1 MDDLNQIDV
10 VHMNWDNYQ
19 PGDHQTI
26 KKIIKGNI
34 NSVCA
39 NYVAI
44 GYYLD
49 NIAERKLYQED
60 GYSGIGEYAEAE
72 YGIKKDKCSYLI
84 KIAKKFCIPNSPA
97 LLPEYREFKIEK
109 LREMVYL
116 TDDQLEQVT
125 LTTTRAEIRD
135 MKNPVPEK
143 VAPAQLESEQLF
155 VKNHDKAKGILNHL
169 MSEKWC
175 ALVTWRKFLEADI
188 VKKGKEVACK
198 DFLSFHG
205 GQGQSLKAENGHP
218 KFEFILHRSYADRT
232 AKIEISWDND
242 KAEMPTDEFIDLFL
256 KYSVHDESKQEE
268 TLPLSPVE
276 NTNLTEQ
283 DTIDFTRSID
293 NLANEYEA
301 KGSCPQG
308 IGGCMRNGEEGE
320 TGKKICLKCWKE
332 WLSREKI
339 LVEAKALKEQEPQEN
354 VNDTQNTATDN
365 TDSMDNKA
373 DILERACSNCK
384 YNIMPREDYFKEY
397 PDTDEFPCD
406 NCNGDLNNWRPDI
419 GIVNQEVDS
428 AAEQEPE
435 NSPSEFP
442 CDTCGHEK
450 STGCCDYDSE
460 DDYCVLGDKWKPKNP
475 EEPEIVEADVI
486 HTETDNSDPERYS
499 LTDLDAEIRFL
510 TANLTTMRKENIE
523 SPARYKTKMRL
534 DAATA
539 LLDKLKEP
547 VTEDENIVKKMVRY
561 AMGWF
566 DKGDYS
572 NTDFYLFN
580 ARKDLSDNYD
590 YDRRF
595 NPDFINDN
603 RRPQPELPVLKNND
617 QRKEWIDNYI
627 TWPVWIDIPHTGE
640 KYYRYDLTNK
650 VAIVVKVRR
659 KHAYAGYKETKDYEY
674 GAEQYY
680 LLGIKSEWS
689 QKGTKIVVDETRTF
703 YECNTNKSALVDY
716 LKDYQKKG

>member
-97 LLPEYREFKIEK
+97 LLPEYREFKVEK

-135 MKNPVPEK
+135 MRKSDLEPEK
-143 VAPAQLESEQLF
+143 VAPAQLEPDYYNKLAAYWCKRQMTVELYELAKSQNDEDIDVFNQYFNEKFMRSECYAPAYNTSGYEISFKTNKNGIYFDDEEKTVYSWQLLIDLVCQEAENDTPASKPINF
-155 VKNHDKAKGILNHL
+155 HENDNGLKRLREIRREIKAK
-169 MSEKWC
+169 SK
-175 ALVTWRKFLEADI
+175 
-188 VKKGKEVACK
+188 
-198 DFLSFHG
+198 
-205 GQGQSLKAENGHP
+205 
-218 KFEFILHRSYADRT
+218 
-232 AKIEISWDND
+232 
-242 KAEMPTDEFIDLFL
+242 
-256 KYSVHDESKQEE
+256 ESKLEKAV
-268 TLPLSPVE
+268 P
-276 NTNLTEQ
+276 
-283 DTIDFTRSID
+283 D
-293 NLANEYEA
+293 NEKLVN
-301 KGSCPQG
+301 KTVGTV
-308 IGGCMRNGEEGE
+308 I
-320 TGKKICLKCWKE
+320 KE
-332 WLSREKI
+332 PES
-339 LVEAKALKEQEPQEN
+339 V
-354 VNDTQNTATDN
+354 TD
-365 TDSMDNKA
+365 
-373 DILERACSNCK
+373 IPERACFNCK

-406 NCNGDLNNWRPDI
+406 NCNGDLNNWRPDT

-428 AAEQEPE
+428 AVEQEPE

-442 CDTCGHEK
+442 CDTCEHEK

-460 DDYCVLGDKWKPKNP
+460 DGYCVLGDKWKPKNL

-486 HTETDNSDPERYS
+486 HTETDNSNPERYS
-499 LTDLDAEIRFL
+499 LTDINAEVRFL
-510 TANLTTMRKENIE
+510 TANLATMRKENMM

-539 LLDKLKEP
+539 LQDKLREP
-547 VTEDENIVKKMVRY
+547 VAEEIPEVIQP
-561 AMGWF
+561 
-566 DKGDYS
+566 
-572 NTDFYLFN
+572 
-580 ARKDLSDNYD
+580 DL
-590 YDRRF
+590 
-595 NPDFINDN
+595 PI
-603 RRPQPELPVLKNND
+603 LKNND
-617 QRKEWIDNYI
+617 QRKDFIDNY
-627 TWPVWIDIPHTGE
+627 TSWPIWIDQELTGE
-640 KYYRYDLTNK
+640 RYYRYDLTDK

-659 KHAYAGYKETKDYEY
+659 KHAYAGYKETKDFEY

-716 LKDYQKKG
+716 LKDFQKKG